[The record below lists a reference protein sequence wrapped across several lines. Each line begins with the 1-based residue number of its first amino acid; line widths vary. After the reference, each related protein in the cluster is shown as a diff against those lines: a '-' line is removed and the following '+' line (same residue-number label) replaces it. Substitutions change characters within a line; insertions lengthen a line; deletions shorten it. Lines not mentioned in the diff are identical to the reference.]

1 MSSWK
6 KIAANTIYQLIGRG
20 MAIII
25 GIAIVA
31 LITRSLGTA
40 GYGVYVLATTIP
52 ALFFLLTDFGLN
64 AVYLREVAKDDRHL
78 KKFGSLL
85 GLRLTFSLLFFSLA
99 ASYVLFFSPYPPLV
113 KGGITL
119 GLLAIFAQSIFTSL
133 NALFQHNLRY
143 NLSVLA
149 EFISWILELS
159 LVVLIFFLGLGFLF
173 FVGAWVLS
181 FFAAAG
187 FAFLLSFKLK
197 EGPIIRLWRRRRF
210 LSVAKGSYFWDSAWA
225 KRLITSAF
233 PLGLMLVF
241 AQINGK
247 ADVFLLSL
255 LDQPES
261 LGIYGLAYKVFEN
274 LLFAPL
280 FFVNALYPV
289 MLKDHQ
295 LSLQALWDRLGK
307 GVLIMLAAGFVFTL
321 LAFLFAPLAV
331 FILGGESFS
340 SSILVLQLLSFGLP
354 LFFVSVPLQWFLIT
368 VGKEKILPLIYGLAA
383 FSNVAINSIFIPKF
397 SYLASIFATLF
408 SEALIFILLLSVVG
422 RLWLS
427 IERSR

>member
-1 MSSWK
+1 MDGPWK

-20 MAIII
+20 IAIIV

-40 GYGVYVLATTIP
+40 GYGSYVLATTIP

-64 AVYLREVAKDDRHL
+64 AVYLREVAKDSGHL
-78 KKFGSLL
+78 RKFGSLL
-85 GLRLTFSLLFFSLA
+85 GLRLFLSILFFLIA
-99 ASYVLFFSPYPPLV
+99 TSYVLFLSPYSALV

-143 NLSVLA
+143 SLSVLA
-149 EFISWILELS
+149 EFFSWILELT
-159 LVVLIFFLGLGFLF
+159 LVILIFFLGLGLLF
-173 FVGAWVLS
+173 FVGAWVLG
-181 FFAAAG
+181 FFVVAG
-187 FAFLLSFKLK
+187 FAFLLSFKLR
-197 EGPIIRLWRRRRF
+197 EGPSF
-210 LSVAKGSYFWDSAWA
+210 SWDSAWA
-225 KRLITSAF
+225 KRIIVGAL

-247 ADVFLLSL
+247 ADIFLLSL
-255 LDQPES
+255 LDRPES

-274 LLFAPL
+274 LLFVPL

-289 MLKDHQ
+289 MLKDHKT
-295 LSLQALWDRLGK
+295 SLQLLWDRLSK
-307 GVLIMLAAGFVFTL
+307 GILVMLAAGFAFML

-354 LFFVSVPLQWFLIT
+354 LFFISVPLQWFLIT